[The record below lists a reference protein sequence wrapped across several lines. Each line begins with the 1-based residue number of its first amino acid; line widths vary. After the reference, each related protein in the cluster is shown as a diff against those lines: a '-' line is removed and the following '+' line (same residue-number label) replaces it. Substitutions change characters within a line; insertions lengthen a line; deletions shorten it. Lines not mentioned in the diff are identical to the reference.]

1 MKAATF
7 ESLSQKG
14 IYSSSQNKLVWCGV
28 VWNLP
33 NQVSLIM

>member
-28 VWNLP
+28 EP
-33 NQVSLIM
+33 T